1 MGCAVEQRLGWND
14 GARYSSATVPEGDTS
29 APALK
34 QSMNYEFAS
43 AENIGDR
50 KEQQDRVAFATHP
63 TQADV
68 LIAVLA
74 DGMGGHKGGARASQA
89 VIDAVMPMFETF
101 DPGAGSA
108 QDWLAGMMRAAHE
121 RVTAKGRGESRDP
134 RSTCVMALVN
144 KGRVDWAHCGDSRL
158 YFFRRGEFI
167 KRTED
172 HSMVEV
178 LVKQGEITEEEA
190 LSHPDRSRLFTSLGG
205 PENPQI
211 AFGSMDPLEPGDTI
225 LLASDGL
232 WAYFRS
238 RELAVITD
246 YRGLTDAC
254 DRLVGLARRRANGN
268 GDNIT
273 VAMVRHV
280 GSATRRGLLGALFS
294 GSKAKSVTPSP
305 LEDSRR
311 FLLTY
316 LRGAKGSASEA
327 IARQVE
333 QCADVAAMRELVA
346 AHSQVLAAMTSPAK
360 AASFVERA
368 LDLLD

>member
-1 MGCAVEQRLGWND
+1 
-14 GARYSSATVPEGDTS
+14 
-29 APALK
+29 
-34 QSMNYEFAS
+34 MNYEFAS

-50 KEQQDRVAFATHP
+50 KEQQDRVSLATHP
-63 TQADV
+63 TQPDV

-89 VIDAVMPMFETF
+89 VVDAVMPIFETF
-101 DPGAGSA
+101 DPRTGSA
-108 QDWLAGMMRAAHE
+108 RDWLAGMMRAAHE

-144 KGRVDWAHCGDSRL
+144 NGRVDWAHCGDSRL

-167 KRTED
+167 ERTED
-172 HSMVEV
+172 HSMVEL
-178 LVKQGEITEEEA
+178 LVKQGEISEEEA

-205 PENPQI
+205 PETPQI
-211 AFGSMDPLEPGDTI
+211 AFGSMDQLESGDTI

-232 WAYFRS
+232 WAYFRN

-254 DRLVGLARRRANGN
+254 DRLVSLARRRASGI

-280 GSATRRGLLGALFS
+280 GSATRKGLLGALFS
-294 GSKAKSVTPSP
+294 GSKSKSAAPSP

-316 LRGAKGSASEA
+316 LRGARGATSEA

-333 QCADVAAMRELVA
+333 QCSEAAALKELIA
-346 AHSQVLAAMTSPAK
+346 THSQALASMTSPSK

-368 LDLLD
+368 LDLLQ